1 MRIGSSRAFAIR
13 RATAADAD
21 GIARVQVETWR
32 SSYSGIVPQSYLD
45 ALDVREMAANWKR
58 WVLDTDA
65 HTFVADDAGE
75 ICGYVHGG
83 VLRDGVHV
91 AAQGYDAEIHKVYVL
106 SDAQGKGIGRKLM
119 SVLAESLVRDGLMRP
134 VVWALAENPWCRFY
148 ERLGGKKVAEK
159 MIEIGGAPLL
169 DYAFGW
175 ETMSPLL
182 ASPGIVPTTASSR
195 Q

>member
-1 MRIGSSRAFAIR
+1 MSGGSNRALAIR
-13 RATAADAD
+13 RATVADAD

-32 SSYSGIVPQSYLD
+32 SSYRGIVPQSYLD
-45 ALDVREMAANWKR
+45 ALDVREMAAKWKS
-58 WVLDTDA
+58 WVSESDA

-91 AAQGYDAEIHKVYVL
+91 AAWGYDAEIHKVYVL
-106 SDAQGKGIGRKLM
+106 TDAQGKGIGRRLM
-119 SVLAESLVRDGLMRP
+119 GVLAESLVRDGLTRP

-175 ETMSPLL
+175 ETMSSLL
-182 ASPGIVPTTASSR
+182 ASPGIAPTTASSR

>member
-1 MRIGSSRAFAIR
+1 MSDGSNRALAIR

-45 ALDVREMAANWKR
+45 ALDVRELAAKWKR
-58 WVLDTDA
+58 WVSDGDA

-106 SDAQGKGIGRKLM
+106 SDAQGKGVGRRLL

-134 VVWALAENPWCRFY
+134 VVWVLAENPWCRFY
-148 ERLGGKKVAEK
+148 QRLGGKKVAEK

-169 DYAFGW
+169 DHAFGW

>member
-1 MRIGSSRAFAIR
+1 VAISCR
-13 RATAADAD
+13 
-21 GIARVQVETWR
+21 
-32 SSYSGIVPQSYLD
+32 GIVPQSYLD
-45 ALDVREMAANWKR
+45 ALDVREMAAKWKR

-169 DYAFGW
+169 DHAFGW

>member
-1 MRIGSSRAFAIR
+1 MSDGSNRALAIR

-21 GIARVQVETWR
+21 GIAHVQVETWR
-32 SSYSGIVPQSYLD
+32 SSYRGIVPQSYLD
-45 ALDVREMAANWKR
+45 ALDVREKAASWKR
-58 WVLDTDA
+58 WVSDSDA

-169 DYAFGW
+169 DHAFGW

-182 ASPGIVPTTASSR
+182 ASPGIVTTTASSC

>member
-1 MRIGSSRAFAIR
+1 MNDGSNGALAIR

-21 GIARVQVETWR
+21 GIAHVQVETWR
-32 SSYSGIVPQSYLD
+32 SSYGGIVPQSYLD
-45 ALDVREMAANWKR
+45 ALDVREMAAKWKR
-58 WVLDTDA
+58 WVLDSDA
-65 HTFVADDAGE
+65 HTLVADDAGE

-106 SDAQGKGIGRKLM
+106 SDAQGKGIGRRLM

-169 DYAFGW
+169 DHAFGW

>member
-1 MRIGSSRAFAIR
+1 MSDGSNRALAIR

-175 ETMSPLL
+175 ETMSPLR
-182 ASPGIVPTTASSR
+182 AYPGIVPTTASSR

>member
-1 MRIGSSRAFAIR
+1 MSEGSSRAFAIR
-13 RATAADAD
+13 RATAAHAD

-32 SSYSGIVPQSYLD
+32 SSYRGIVPQSYLD
-45 ALDVREMAANWKR
+45 ALDVREKAANWKK
-58 WVLDTDA
+58 WVSERDA
-65 HTFVADDAGE
+65 HTFVADNAGE

-106 SDAQGKGIGRKLM
+106 SDAQGKGIGRRLM

-175 ETMSPLL
+175 ETMSSLL

>member
-1 MRIGSSRAFAIR
+1 MSDGSSRAFAIR

-21 GIARVQVETWR
+21 GISRVQVETWR
-32 SSYSGIVPQSYLD
+32 SSYRGIVPQSYLD
-45 ALDVREMAANWKR
+45 ALDVREMAAKWKR
-58 WVLDTDA
+58 WVSDSDA

-119 SVLAESLVRDGLMRP
+119 NVLAESLVRDGLMRP

-182 ASPGIVPTTASSR
+182 ASPGIVPTTASPR

>member
-1 MRIGSSRAFAIR
+1 MSDGSSRALAIR

-21 GIARVQVETWR
+21 GIGRVQVETWR
-32 SSYSGIVPQSYLD
+32 SSYRGIVPQSYLD
-45 ALDVREMAANWKR
+45 ALDVREMAVKWKS
-58 WVLDTDA
+58 WVSDSDA

-106 SDAQGKGIGRKLM
+106 SDAQGKGIGRRLM

-134 VVWALAENPWCRFY
+134 VLWALAENPWCRFY

-182 ASPGIVPTTASSR
+182 ASSGIVPTTASSR

>member
-175 ETMSPLL
+175 ETMSPLR
-182 ASPGIVPTTASSR
+182 AYPGIVPTTASSR